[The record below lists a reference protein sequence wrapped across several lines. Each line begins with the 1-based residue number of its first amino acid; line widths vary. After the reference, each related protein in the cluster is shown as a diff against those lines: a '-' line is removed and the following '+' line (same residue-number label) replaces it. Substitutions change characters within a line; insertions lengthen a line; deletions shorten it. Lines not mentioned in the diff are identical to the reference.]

1 MEKAWFWY
9 WKKRE
14 LAVEQGQQHQ
24 SAPSGQE
31 RHDIPAFIRYTRHS
45 GDWYYGLPEWE
56 YPGLC
61 KVTLEQ
67 AAWCRCMVKT
77 YLVKPGCRMYQGPV
91 MQNLIAACAWGSD
104 T

>member
-61 KVTLEQ
+61 KVTLGWRHGEG
-67 AAWCRCMVKT
+67 AWSKPMVVT
-77 YLVKPGCRMYQGPV
+77 PNYRMCLG
-91 MQNLIAACAWGSD
+91 
-104 T
+104 